1 MYRNTFSGS
10 VQNNSFSGGVY
21 QNSFSGYVDSCSF
34 SGNLQNSM
42 ITGQLSNL
50 QIQASSGA
58 SGTINGLYTLGKIDS
73 KTITVTT
80 NAAYPTY
87 AAMTTAGQLKTWN
100 PAD

>member
-1 MYRNTFSGS
+1 
-10 VQNNSFSGGVY
+10 
-21 QNSFSGYVDSCSF
+21 
-34 SGNLQNSM
+34 M

-50 QIQASSGA
+50 QIKASSGA
-58 SGTINGLYTLGKIDS
+58 SGTINGLYTLGKMDS
-73 KTITVTT
+73 KTITVPT